1 MGRVIAAKRG
11 DLARDGVEEVAVEA
25 LPGFRIV
32 HLIGSGMSHTYI
44 SPALRQAVAERA
56 GYRCTG

>member
-32 HLIGSGMSHTYI
+32 HLIVQAVPG
-44 SPALRQAVAERA
+44 PALHQAIVV
-56 GYRCTG
+56 